1 MVGVHLELRG
11 YGQILRIKD
20 RIHAVIKFKRIGD
33 FDEFLDLRGAFDRM
47 NGSLLG

>member
-33 FDEFLDLRGAFDRM
+33 FNGSLDLRRTFDRVD
-47 NGSLLG
+47 GSLLD